1 LVSPHRDQTQEEEA
15 MRPGSWDNP
24 VRPDGG
30 KKRKS
35 RQKARRSPVYVPITT
50 ESKMTQARFLRG
62 R

>member
-1 LVSPHRDQTQEEEA
+1 

-30 KKRKS
+30 KKRRHKL
-35 RQKARRSPVYVPITT
+35 KAKRSPVYVPIAT
-50 ESKMTQARFLRG
+50 ESRMTQAQFLRG